1 MTRFTPS
8 FFSRTRLIAAL
19 LVSHIA
25 SALWILAPT
34 PVHAANAGVGSGKSA
49 IGNYLAGRHA
59 QAEKDLGSAVTF
71 FSAALKVLPDVP
83 DLLRQTFVLMIT
95 EGYIEEALPLAERLL
110 DQNVKSPIANLA
122 LLVDAIKNGNA
133 DQQMVRLQ
141 SQPPTGL
148 NGFAMPVLEAWSQV
162 GVGNAA
168 AGLKTLMALDGKE
181 ASQGLHDMH
190 RALILDYAG
199 QSEEA
204 ETTYAKLANDQ
215 EQQNFRFTQLLGNL
229 LERIDKADEA
239 RALYDSFATENPGT
253 MLLVP
258 LYARLDTGI
267 KPKPIVATAI
277 DGAAEAIFNI
287 ANSLRQQR
295 ARETAMVLGRLA
307 LWLKPKFPIA
317 QMMIAEILDDDD
329 RYEKANKIYS
339 SISQQSPYRFSAD
352 IRRANNLNALDNG
365 EPAIALLEGMAD
377 KYIATPQPLVTL
389 GNLLRRHERWDEAIV
404 AYTQAIKRVGPLTRR
419 HWRLLY
425 SRGIVLERAK
435 RWPEAEKDFL
445 RALEFEPDQPYVLN
459 YLGYSWVDQGVN
471 LKRALDMIHTAVR
484 RRPNDGYIIDSLGWV
499 YYRLGNYKK
508 AVLELERAVQ
518 IRPED
523 PIINDHLGDAYW
535 RVDRELEA
543 RFQWQRSLSLEPDAK
558 VEADVR
564 KKLKGGLPPVKPIGV
579 PIEAGSTNGPDKT

>member
-34 PVHAANAGVGSGKSA
+34 PVHAANVGMGSSKSA

-71 FSAALKVLPDVP
+71 FSAALKVLPEAP
-83 DLLRQTFVLMIT
+83 DLLRQTFVLMI
-95 EGYIEEALPLAERLL
+95 IEVISKKLALAVRLL

-339 SISQQSPYRFSAD
+339 SISQQSPFRFSAD
-352 IRRANNLNALDNG
+352 IRRANNLNALDQF
-365 EPAIALLEGMAD
+365 EPAIALLEGMTD

-404 AYTQAIKRVGPLTRR
+404 AYTQAIKRVGPRPAATGACFIRGYR
-419 HWRLLY
+419 
-425 SRGIVLERAK
+425 SRASKTVAGGRK
-435 RWPEAEKDFL
+435 RFSESVK
-445 RALEFEPDQPYVLN
+445 FEPDQPYVLN
-459 YLGYSWVDQGVN
+459 YLGYSWVDQV
-471 LKRALDMIHTAVR
+471 
-484 RRPNDGYIIDSLGWV
+484 
-499 YYRLGNYKK
+499 
-508 AVLELERAVQ
+508 
-518 IRPED
+518 
-523 PIINDHLGDAYW
+523 
-535 RVDRELEA
+535 
-543 RFQWQRSLSLEPDAK
+543 
-558 VEADVR
+558 
-564 KKLKGGLPPVKPIGV
+564 
-579 PIEAGSTNGPDKT
+579 